1 MTALID
7 ALSNAFG
14 TDAEIYSLKIIAL
27 LSGLG
32 LLISLLR
39 VLFSL
44 TYGLDLSPGFF

>member
-14 TDAEIYSLKIIAL
+14 TDAETNSLKIIAI

-32 LLISLLR
+32 LLFPCLECCL
-39 VLFSL
+39 V
-44 TYGLDLSPGFF
+44 DLWS